1 MNIEFD
7 IASLLAGISLVT
19 LTGWLGAFFALRKD
33 EKSVHTEQVTKERAK
48 WRSEMRMLTQEM
60 VALVANDNIAPDA
73 AKIASLRAKLATSLN
88 PKSKVDQKVLDVFD
102 KLEHKSDTKEFSTH
116 MALLLKHDWERV
128 KWECMPIYLK
138 AWCLVKN
145 MVFKIFGKGNAK
157 ELEWKSKGYR
167 LPLGSESA
175 GEG

>member
-7 IASLLAGISLVT
+7 IASLLAGVSLVT
-19 LTGWLGAFFALRKD
+19 FTGWLGAFFALRKD

-60 VALVANDNIAPDA
+60 VALVANDKIVPDT

-88 PKSKVDQKVLDVFD
+88 PKSNIDQKVLDVFD
-102 KLEHKSDTKEFSTH
+102 KLEHKSDTKEFIRH

-145 MVFKIFGKGNAK
+145 MALKILGKGHAK

-167 LPLGSESA
+167 VPLESDSVSE
-175 GEG
+175 G